1 MTTPAPPDDPVVA
14 AIRTNIV
21 FEKMIVSVLTV
32 AGAAGA
38 AHLAIGLVAGGF
50 SAGALGTSFLRAAT
64 FTLLFFFTA
73 FAAAVA
79 VGVPLFL
86 QLERRKL
93 RTAFPYAVAAA
104 LVGLLVLSAAGAAPS
119 FEAPWRALFVVPGVA
134 AAILFA
140 RKMQPLWEAA
150 RRAEETV
157 TPTVFRLH

>member
-1 MTTPAPPDDPVVA
+1 MTTPAPPDDPVVS

-38 AHLAIGLVAGGF
+38 VHWAISFAAGGF
-50 SAGALGTSFLRAAT
+50 SAGALGSSFLRAAT

-79 VGVPLFL
+79 VGVPMFL
-86 QLERRKL
+86 QLEKRKL
-93 RTAFPYAVAAA
+93 RMAWPYAVAAA
-104 LVGLLVLSAAGAAPS
+104 LVGLLVLSAAGAAPG
-119 FEAPWRALFVVPGVA
+119 FDAPWRALYLVPGVA

-140 RKMQPLWEAA
+140 NKMRPFWEAA
-150 RRAEETV
+150 RRAEEAV
-157 TPTVFRLH
+157 TPAIFRLH

>member
-38 AHLAIGLVAGGF
+38 AHLAISLAVGGF
-50 SAGALGTSFLRAAT
+50 SIGALGPSFLRAAT

-86 QLERRKL
+86 QLEKRKL
-93 RTAFPYAVAAA
+93 RAAWPYAAAAA
-104 LVGLLVLSAAGAAPS
+104 LVGLLVLSAAGAAPG
-119 FEAPWRALFVVPGVA
+119 FEEPWRALYLAPGVA
-134 AAILFA
+134 AAVLFA
-140 RKMQPLWEAA
+140 RKMRPFWEAA
-150 RRAEETV
+150 RRAEEPVARTV
-157 TPTVFRLH
+157 LRLH

>member
-32 AGAAGA
+32 AVLAGA
-38 AHLAIGLVAGGF
+38 AHLAISIAAGGF
-50 SAGALGTSFLRAAT
+50 GAGAIGASFLRAAT

-79 VGVPLFL
+79 VGVPLFHE
-86 QLERRKL
+86 LEKRKL
-93 RTAFPYAVAAA
+93 RMAWPYAVAAA
-104 LVGLLVLSAAGAAPS
+104 LVGLLVLSAAGVAPG
-119 FEAPWRALFVVPGVA
+119 FEAPFRALYLVPGVA
-134 AAILFA
+134 AALLFA
-140 RKMQPLWEAA
+140 RKMQPFWEAA

-157 TPTVFRLH
+157 VPTVFRLH

>member
-1 MTTPAPPDDPVVA
+1 MTTPAPPDDPVIS

-21 FEKMIVSVLTV
+21 FEKMVVSVLTV

-38 AHLAIGLVAGGF
+38 VHWAISFAAGGF
-50 SAGALGTSFLRAAT
+50 GAGALGSSFISAAT

-73 FAAAVA
+73 FAAAVVVA
-79 VGVPLFL
+79 VPLFL
-86 QLERRKL
+86 QLEKRRL
-93 RTAFPYAVAAA
+93 RFAWPYAVAAA

-119 FEAPWRALFVVPGVA
+119 FEAPWRALHLVPGVA

-140 RKMQPLWEAA
+140 RKMRPFWEAA

-157 TPTVFRLH
+157 APTIFRLH